1 LKIFRE
7 LKWIGLGARTLPVEL
22 RFALQTTWPGLD
34 AGEGVVVE
42 RMLAL
47 LDHDLQF
54 AVVCG
59 GASSRI
65 VEGEYLK
72 WNVRDPLGP

>member
-1 LKIFRE
+1 
-7 LKWIGLGARTLPVEL
+7 
-22 RFALQTTWPGLD
+22 
-34 AGEGVVVE
+34 VE

-59 GASSRI
+59 WTSSRI

-72 WNVRDPLGP
+72 WNFRDPLGP